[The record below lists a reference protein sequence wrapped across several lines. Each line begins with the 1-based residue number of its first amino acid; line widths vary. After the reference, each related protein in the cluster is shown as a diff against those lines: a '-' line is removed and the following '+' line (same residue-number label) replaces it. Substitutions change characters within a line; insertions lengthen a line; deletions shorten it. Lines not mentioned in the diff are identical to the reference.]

1 MRHPF
6 ITAQLLRQART
17 AAAAELSAG
26 CQRPGAGSGQPGRG
40 RAASPPGC
48 GPRSPQDQGGT
59 MSRRTRGPVLG
70 AVLVMSGRGRG
81 QPIRRRRSRAPRW
94 E

>member
-17 AAAAELSAG
+17 ATAAELSAG
-26 CQRPGAGSGQPGRG
+26 YQRPGAASDQPGRD
-40 RAASPPGC
+40 RAASPLGC
-48 GPRSPQDQGGT
+48 GPRPLQDQGST
-59 MSRRTRGPVLG
+59 MSRLARGLVPGTMLVL
-70 AVLVMSGRGRG
+70 SGHGLD
-81 QPIRRRRSRAPRW
+81 QPIRRRRSKAPRW